1 MSGTL
6 KVILMGA
13 HLGGDATNRFTPTG
27 KQVISFSAASNRQY
41 NSTNGEPAKETTWLH
56 CTVWPVS
63 DAQADFFL
71 KNLIKGRKVSF
82 EGRLVIDPQSGGPR
96 IWERQD
102 GSKGCSFE
110 VIVNPVSLD
119 ISNNGI
125 ANGYATEEG
134 SPAAEETI
142 PF

>member
-13 HLGGDATNRFTPTG
+13 HIGGDAQNRFTPTG
-27 KQVISFSAASNRQY
+27 RQVLSFSAASNRQY
-41 NSTNGEPAKETTWLH
+41 NSTNGEPVKETTWLH

-63 DAQADFFL
+63 DAQAEFFV

-82 EGRLVIDPQSGGPR
+82 EGRLAIDPQTGGPKL
-96 IWERQD
+96 WTRQD
-102 GSKGCSFE
+102 GTPAASFE
-110 VIVNPVSLD
+110 VVVNPVSLD

-125 ANGYATEEG
+125 SNGLPTGEG
-134 SPAAEETI
+134 SSAEESV

>member
-13 HLGGDATNRFTPTG
+13 HLGSDASNRFTPTG
-27 KQVISFSAASNRQY
+27 KQVITFSAASNRQY
-41 NSTNGEPAKETTWLH
+41 NTTNGEPAKETTWLH

-63 DAQADFFL
+63 DAQAEFFV
-71 KNLIKGRKVSF
+71 KNLIKGRKVSL
-82 EGRLVIDPQSGGPR
+82 EGRLVIDPKTGGPH

-110 VIVNPVSLD
+110 VVVNPVSLD
-119 ISNNGI
+119 ISNNEI
-125 ANGYATEEG
+125 ANGYSVDEGAQAVEE
-134 SPAAEETI
+134 SI

>member
-1 MSGTL
+1 MSGNL

-13 HLGGDATNRFTPTG
+13 HIGGDAQNRFTPTG

-41 NSTNGEPAKETTWLH
+41 NSANGEPTKETTWLH

-63 DAQADFFL
+63 DAQAEFFM
-71 KNLIKGRKVSF
+71 KNLIKGRKVSL
-82 EGRLVIDPQSGGPR
+82 EGRLAIDPQTGGPR
-96 IWERQD
+96 LWTDNSGATRA
-102 GSKGCSFE
+102 SYE
-110 VIVNPVSLD
+110 VTVNPMTLD

-125 ANGYATEEG
+125 SNGLTTGEG
-134 SPAAEETI
+134 LPAGDESV

>member
-6 KVILMGA
+6 KVVLMGA
-13 HLGGDATNRFTPTG
+13 HIGGDAQNRFTPTG

-41 NSTNGEPAKETTWLH
+41 NSANGEPAKETTWLH

-63 DAQADFFL
+63 DAQAEFFV
-71 KNLIKGRKVSF
+71 KNLIKGRKVSL
-82 EGRLVIDPQSGGPR
+82 EGRLAIDPQTGGPR

-110 VIVNPVSLD
+110 VVVNPVSLD

-125 ANGYATEEG
+125 SNGYPAHEG
-134 SPAAEETI
+134 LPAEEHI